1 MSQTILQ
8 RAMNGDSFEDLEIID
23 VHCHMGNFACFQ
35 FSEAGIDPMIEDA
48 KRMGVAKI
56 CVVAQAGTS
65 NAYQRGNMD
74 TLQAAERYPE
84 HVLGYVALNPHKPEE
99 AEREIKAYYPYRQ
112 FVGVKIHPGAMQA
125 KANCEGY
132 RRIFELVRQYGG
144 YVLVHTWEACPYSN
158 IDLCEDIIKDFPDV
172 NFVLGHSG
180 GYVLVHTWEACPYSN
195 IDLCEDIIK
204 DFPDVNFVLGHSGGT
219 VDGVKKAIHLANR
232 FSHVYLDCCGFD
244 VTEHALPEMVEQM
257 RDPERL
263 LYGSDYPFHDLRY
276 GLTRVLFSDLDD
288 DMKQKILSANAQTLL
303 DRSQKR

>member
-1 MSQTILQ
+1 MMSQTILQ

-180 GYVLVHTWEACPYSN
+180 G
-195 IDLCEDIIK
+195 
-204 DFPDVNFVLGHSGGT
+204 T

>member
-1 MSQTILQ
+1 MTVELPAKICYDRTKVVEKMMSQTILQ

-65 NAYQRGNMD
+65 NAYQGGNMD

-125 KANCEGY
+125 KANCGGY
-132 RRIFELVRQYGG
+132 RRIFELVRQY
-144 YVLVHTWEACPYSN
+144 
-158 IDLCEDIIKDFPDV
+158 
-172 NFVLGHSG
+172 G